1 MSKDNVN
8 PESETPSAIAGSGGV
23 APNYAAMMAGD
34 VETRAGSVAPNYAVS
49 ADVAPTDPVQIVDAP
64 ETTDPK

>member
-8 PESETPSAIAGSGGV
+8 PDGETPRAITGAGGV
-23 APNYAAMMAGD
+23 APNYATMMAHD

-49 ADVAPTDPVQIVDAP
+49 AEDAPTDPVQIVEAP